1 VVLRWVEIPLSGP
14 VIEVFKAVDEFYT
27 LESES
32 IDHFGGNFIILG
44 SEDEAVL
51 F

>member
-14 VIEVFKAVDEFYT
+14 VFFNDTATTEIYT